1 MTDWTDHH
9 QSISEWISD
18 HSHTVL
24 QTATTGVQETI
35 TCSSS
40 GWWLLFS
47 PSTSCEKNMQ
57 SNSNRRTTQ
66 FRQRAAAQHST
77 AAAAQ
82 QQQQRENV
90 SQHTALVPLKETE
103 LTSKAVYVLV
113 CTREYFP
120 SQLYMEITV
129 LCGLHATAGYSA
141 CLTGPLGSDSN
152 TNTPDPLT
160 RCGATRVPCRG
171 TWRL

>member
-18 HSHTVL
+18 HSHTEL

-47 PSTSCEKNMQ
+47 PSTSCEKTCSPTATDAQ
-57 SNSNRRTTQ
+57 HSSDSEQ
-66 FRQRAAAQHST
+66 QHST
-77 AAAAQ
+77 AQQ

>member
-18 HSHTVL
+18 HSHTEL

-47 PSTSCEKNMQ
+47 PSTSCEKTCSPTATDAQ
-57 SNSNRRTTQ
+57 HSSDSEQ
-66 FRQRAAAQHST
+66 QHST
-77 AAAAQ
+77 AQQ

-113 CTREYFP
+113 CTRDYFP

>member
-1 MTDWTDHH
+1 MDLWSFPHWTTDSNNWRAGNNHLFQLWMMTVV
-9 QSISEWISD
+9 QSFHVMWEK
-18 HSHTVL
+18 HAVQQQQTHNTV
-24 QTATTGVQETI
+24 QTA
-35 TCSSS
+35 SS
-40 GWWLLFS
+40 
-47 PSTSCEKNMQ
+47 
-57 SNSNRRTTQ
+57 
-66 FRQRAAAQHST
+66 ST
-77 AAAAQ
+77 AAAQQ

>member
-1 MTDWTDHH
+1 MDLWSFPHWTTDSNNWRAGNNHLFQLWMMTVV
-9 QSISEWISD
+9 QSFHVMWE
-18 HSHTVL
+18 
-24 QTATTGVQETI
+24 
-35 TCSSS
+35 
-40 GWWLLFS
+40 
-47 PSTSCEKNMQ
+47 NMQ

-66 FRQRAAAQHST
+66 FRQR
-77 AAAAQ
+77 AAAQ

-171 TWRL
+171 MWRL

>member
-18 HSHTVL
+18 HSHTEL

-47 PSTSCEKNMQ
+47 PSTSCEKTC
-57 SNSNRRTTQ
+57 SPTATD
-66 FRQRAAAQHST
+66 AQHSSDSEQQHSSSST
-77 AAAAQ
+77 AA